1 MDFYFTNN
9 KIKKICYSIDHL
21 ESSNEI
27 RLFIIELAVILSK
40 MNKKIKDLLTPQEME
55 KIKIEIKKVSGL
67 EEIFNKLKTIVS
79 YDFIS
84 CNLKEIS
91 NEELLYYYFE

>member
-9 KIKKICYSIDHL
+9 KVKKICYSIDHL

-40 MNKKIKDLLTPQEME
+40 MNKITK
-55 KIKIEIKKVSGL
+55 
-67 EEIFNKLKTIVS
+67 
-79 YDFIS
+79 
-84 CNLKEIS
+84 
-91 NEELLYYYFE
+91 